1 MFVVMRIRCN
11 FVSTNKGTELF
22 KLQKIN
28 KMKAIIKTLQND
40 YTFLNF
46 YNSKEVY
53 SRKGFDTARKAKNYA
68 KKYNIELT
76 ETLPDNIDINIF

>member
-1 MFVVMRIRCN
+1 
-11 FVSTNKGTELF
+11 
-22 KLQKIN
+22 
-28 KMKAIIKTLQND
+28 MKAHIKTLQND

-76 ETLPDNIDINIF
+76 ETLPQNIDFNIF

>member
-1 MFVVMRIRCN
+1 MYQVI
-11 FVSTNKGTELF
+11 
-22 KLQKIN
+22 QKAIN
-28 KMKAIIKTLQND
+28 NHTKNLIFMKAHIKTLAND

>member
-1 MFVVMRIRCN
+1 MTTKN
-11 FVSTNKGTELF
+11 F
-22 KLQKIN
+22 KI
-28 KMKAIIKTLQND
+28 MKAHIKTLAND